1 MGARR
6 KGRELA
12 VQALY
17 QMEITGEYSPELIA
31 HLWED
36 SGASLEARQFAAEL
50 VQGVRQHEGQID
62 ELIASAAE
70 HWRLER
76 MAPVDLCILRVATYE
91 MLSPEPLPAAVVID
105 EAIEIG
111 KRYSSERSAEFL
123 NGVLDRIAERLGRKE
138 RPSLESRDDHG

>member
-1 MGARR
+1 MGTRR

-17 QMEITGEYSPELIA
+17 QIELTGEYQPDRIA
-31 HLWED
+31 YLWED

-50 VQGVRQHEGQID
+50 VQGVLSHQKEID
-62 ELIASAAE
+62 RLIAETAE

-76 MAPVDLCILRVATYE
+76 IAAVDLAILRVATYE
-91 MLSPEPLPAAVVID
+91 LLSAERPPAAVVIN

-111 KRYSSERSAEFL
+111 KRYSSERAAEFL
-123 NGVLDRIAERLGRKE
+123 NGVLDQIAERLGVKE
-138 RPSLESRDDHG
+138 GEADQQEDEHG